1 MDDLDDI
8 FGSGAAPGPA
18 PGGHAASASSAVDD
32 EFAPKSALDSALD
45 DLAPRAAPAPGAA
58 SRAGHSASASVP
70 AGAAHSP
77 ASGAGS
83 HSASASAGSE
93 PADLLP
99 DNDPLPTTVRGWPL
113 KLVRAYLKKKRVDV
127 RGCVEKS
134 DFVELAVQTAAK
146 GLARDG
152 IRTGTRMGAEVTR
165 GPGAMDKLD
174 AWEVTG
180 FGADKPRES
189 EHVKQLAAARS
200 GAAAADLAAYEGLRK
215 GARVARM
222 PVPLSPS
229 PRLCRLL
236 PAGAAAPS
244 VREVGLQFVR
254 DCWTALT
261 PTQADMAT
269 RATGLLFTAA
279 VRASTEDTAAAAAV
293 AKAAEGWRRDAA
305 SRGAL
310 RTAAGLLPYRSRT
323 VVGPKRAWEVP
334 LRPETPPL
342 AVVRALRQAAAAQSL
357 AVTAEAWAG
366 ADAGANAARAVLVMQ
381 QRVLVPSGTWS
392 EMQRRF
398 EAVGQTA
405 ELAAKASQA
414 GGASKA
420 DPKAEAA
427 LRLARSWA
435 DALPPGDDLP
445 VQVPAVTPI
454 PGGGAG
460 SGRQDEAPAPL
471 GVVSDSQAEAREA
484 ADRAEAEAAPRSWT
498 FTTYVNSVTALL
510 GVDPAGRPVALLV
523 TARYLLPS
531 DAKEDDPATER
542 SFGPLLR
549 KSRPGGRVLGAP
561 GSGAGGGDDVYGAA
575 GDSSSD
581 LSAAAGIA
589 FAAVPPLPG
598 FSLRRAG
605 PVPQH
610 VAAPKGGDEAA
621 WPVVDAAGVTSLG
634 GLGLPA
640 WTAVRACLAR
650 PVPVD
655 VSGRPQLDAASWA
668 ADGFP
673 SAVSLRAGATGRPLV
688 RVDDETAQLAIA
700 LVASA
705 RAPVRLTAAE
715 LSGAADASASEA
727 AAAAQPGAAAA
738 AAAAGADRCVLAEGA
753 WRDAVSSSKADLASS
768 RGEEPAPED
777 AAVAA
782 TPLLEPSAA
791 ARAAIREAVER
802 GGADRVLRRVACADA
817 AARRDEWIATQL
829 RRLLLP
835 AFKGAGVAAPAST
848 QAPALASLPEMD
860 LDDEIAVIEA
870 QRSAPDARAAAAAA
884 DRASAAPGAAMVMP
898 VVEAALD
905 AADGQAD
912 AAATAS
918 EALLRKLE
926 SAERGTDVTSAADLG
941 AASTGEAARARA
953 ASGASAPAGDEPGGL
968 TVTEELAADVYARAL
983 TKARISGA
991 SLACTVARELRR
1003 WAREERSQLAARL
1016 RHCALRRA
1024 AALESVVAV
1033 IRALQAAVN
1042 DGQDTGML
1050 VLAMGTSAASSGVD
1064 EKTAALAAER
1074 AADYRLLRD
1083 TFGVRGEAVL
1093 AGVTASTSSR
1103 SGRLVVT
1110 PRRVV
1115 YFASLLGFAF
1125 KLDIPATHLFGA
1137 RVGDGGVMSAS
1148 PLVLTYFDAAKAEA
1162 DSEKQLA
1169 AGASSAVPLDA
1180 LPAATRA
1187 AFLSLPQPWRDRVV
1201 SLGGPQYLT
1210 ELSLALGGAAPPPA
1224 ASLAL
1229 LLALTR
1235 QATTEADGP
1244 RVLAPSDAER
1254 IRVAAANASA
1264 AAEAEARRARLAAQA
1279 GGGEAAEPTTPAVD
1293 DFLGA
1298 GSAAADAFA
1307 DVAGAGAAALH
1318 RRMGVSDDP
1327 DDPFAGLGA
1336 AFLWNQANR
1345 PMAAADAGQFR
1356 VFADAA
1362 AMAGPLGAYV
1372 AAKAA
1377 EAISARGKFVVAVS
1391 GGSLPKNLA
1400 AALVAAKGAEGLADA
1415 SAWTIVYADERV
1427 VPLDDPD
1434 SNHKAVLDTLT
1445 GAGAPL
1451 EGATTVP
1458 IDPSSTSAAQCAERY
1473 EAELRRITGSAA
1485 PAVPVLDLV
1494 LLGMGP
1500 DGHTASLFPGHA
1512 LLSEAAAAVA
1522 AIEDSP
1528 KPPPRR
1534 VTLTLPVLRAAR
1546 ASAFVCTGGSK
1557 AEAFASVHAT
1567 LKGGASDP
1575 DSLPS
1580 ARVPDATW
1588 FLDAPAAGST
1598 LAV

>member
-1 MDDLDDI
+1 MCLRYGDERSVRNCNKAPLFTFGQASLTQGRVRRQVECPCDREKEFALTSGQGGHSGEGIADPMDDLDDI
-8 FGSGAAPGPA
+8 FGSGSAPA
-18 PGGHAASASSAVDD
+18 PAPRGHAASGSSAVDD

-45 DLAPRAAPAPGAA
+45 DLAPRAAPAAGGGSSAGQGA
-58 SRAGHSASASVP
+58 P
-70 AGAAHSP
+70 AGAPAGASP
-77 ASGAGS
+77 PSASGAGA
-83 HSASASAGSE
+83 HAASASAGSDA
-93 PADLLP
+93 ADILP
-99 DNDPLPTTVRGWPL
+99 ENDPLPTTVRGWPL

-134 DFVELAVQTAAK
+134 DFVELAVQTASK

-152 IRTGTRMGAEVTR
+152 IRTGTRMGADVTR

-189 EHVKQLAAARS
+189 AHVKQLAAART

-244 VREVGLQFVR
+244 IREVGLQFVR

-310 RTAAGLLPYRSRT
+310 RTAAGRLPYRNRT

-334 LRPETPPL
+334 LRAETPPL

-366 ADAGANAARAVLVMQ
+366 PDAGASAARAVLVMQ
-381 QRVLVPSGTWS
+381 QRVVVPSGTWS

-405 ELAAKASQA
+405 ELAARAAQA
-414 GGASKA
+414 GGASKG
-420 DPKAEAA
+420 DSKMEAA
-427 LRLARSWA
+427 LRLASSWA
-435 DALPPGDDLP
+435 DALPPGEDLTA
-445 VQVPAVTPI
+445 QVPAVTPI

-471 GVVSDSQAEAREA
+471 GVVSDAQADEREA
-484 ADRAEAEAAPRSWT
+484 ADRAEAEAAPKSWT
-498 FTTYVNSVTALL
+498 STTYVNSVTALL

-531 DAKEDDPATER
+531 DAKEGDAATER

-549 KSRPGGRVLGAP
+549 KSRPGGRVLGSP
-561 GSGAGGGDDVYGAA
+561 GAGGSGGDDVYGAA
-575 GDSSSD
+575 GDASSD

-621 WPVVDAAGVTSLG
+621 WPRVDAAGVTSLG

-640 WTAVRACLAR
+640 WTAVRACFAR

-655 VSGRPQLDAASWA
+655 AAGRPQLEAASWA
-668 ADGFP
+668 EDGFP

-688 RVDDETAQLAIA
+688 RVDDETAQLAVA

-715 LSGAADASASEA
+715 LSGAALAGGSETA
-727 AAAAQPGAAAA
+727 AASVGGG

-753 WRDAVSSSKADLASS
+753 WRDAVTSSKADLAFS
-768 RGEEPAPED
+768 RGEDPVPED

-782 TPLLEPSAA
+782 APLLEPSAA
-791 ARAAIREAVER
+791 ARAAIRAAVER

-835 AFKGAGVAAPAST
+835 AFKGAGVTAPASA
-848 QAPALASLPEMD
+848 QAPALDALPDMD
-860 LDDEIAVIEA
+860 LEDELAVIEA
-870 QRSAPDARAAAAAA
+870 QRSTPDARAAAGAA
-884 DRASAAPGAAMVMP
+884 DRASAGPGATVAMP
-898 VVEAALD
+898 VVEAALES
-905 AADGQAD
+905 ADSQAD
-912 AAATAS
+912 AAASAA
-918 EALLRKLE
+918 EALLRALE
-926 SAERGTDVTSAADLG
+926 AAERGTDVTSAADLG
-941 AASTGEAARARA
+941 SASTGEAARARA
-953 ASGASAPAGDEPGGL
+953 ASGSAEPDGVAGGL
-968 TVTEELAADVYARAL
+968 TVTEELAADVYARAI

-991 SLACTVARELRR
+991 SLACAVARELRR
-1003 WAREERSQLAARL
+1003 WASEERSQLAARL

-1024 AALESVVAV
+1024 AALESVVGV
-1033 IRALQAAVN
+1033 VRALQAAVN
-1042 DGQDTGML
+1042 EGQDTGML
-1050 VLAMGTSAASSGVD
+1050 VLAMGSSAAGPGVD

-1074 AADYRLLRD
+1074 AGDFRLLRD

-1093 AGVTASTSSR
+1093 AGVAASTSSR

-1115 YFASLLGFAF
+1115 YFASLLGFTF

-1169 AGASSAVPLDA
+1169 AGAGSAVSLDA
-1180 LPAATRA
+1180 LPAATRTT
-1187 AFLSLPQPWRDRVV
+1187 FLSLPQRWRDRVV

-1210 ELSLALGGAAPPPA
+1210 ELSLALGGSAPPPA

-1235 QATTEADGP
+1235 QATTEPDGP

-1264 AAEAEARRARLAAQA
+1264 AAAAEARRARIAAQS
-1279 GGGEAAEPTTPAVD
+1279 GDGEPEEPTTPAVD

-1298 GSAAADAFA
+1298 GAAAADAFA
-1307 DVAGAGAAALH
+1307 DVAGAGVAALREGDSFAADLTDDDGAAGSDKKPDSGSWFGLPEATQTDVRKQGAPPAAAAARKAARPAAGEADLAGLFGEAPEPARPAVVH
-1318 RRMGVSDDP
+1318 ATAAASVAATPVPAGMDVIDDP
-1327 DDPFAGLGA
+1327 DDPFAGLG
-1336 AFLWNQANR
+1336 
-1345 PMAAADAGQFR
+1345 
-1356 VFADAA
+1356 
-1362 AMAGPLGAYV
+1362 
-1372 AAKAA
+1372 
-1377 EAISARGKFVVAVS
+1377 
-1391 GGSLPKNLA
+1391 
-1400 AALVAAKGAEGLADA
+1400 
-1415 SAWTIVYADERV
+1415 
-1427 VPLDDPD
+1427 
-1434 SNHKAVLDTLT
+1434 
-1445 GAGAPL
+1445 
-1451 EGATTVP
+1451 
-1458 IDPSSTSAAQCAERY
+1458 
-1473 EAELRRITGSAA
+1473 
-1485 PAVPVLDLV
+1485 
-1494 LLGMGP
+1494 
-1500 DGHTASLFPGHA
+1500 
-1512 LLSEAAAAVA
+1512 
-1522 AIEDSP
+1522 
-1528 KPPPRR
+1528 
-1534 VTLTLPVLRAAR
+1534 
-1546 ASAFVCTGGSK
+1546 
-1557 AEAFASVHAT
+1557 
-1567 LKGGASDP
+1567 
-1575 DSLPS
+1575 
-1580 ARVPDATW
+1580 
-1588 FLDAPAAGST
+1588 
-1598 LAV
+1598 